1 VVREALVLDSNDDLA
16 PQLAKMLSDNGYVVR
31 VLTTR
36 ERAKIFEK
44 EPVYIH
50 TLTENYEKIVKEIDF
65 SHVEV
70 AVFPS
75 PNEMLNLSLAR
86 LAKSQGV
93 PMVVIVARSASV
105 AKQAEDEGITAIITY
120 HCVMSRLLRMLNL
133 KFTRIIP
140 IKGGVALLEMLVTS
154 DSKVL
159 GRSVGELEEETGAK
173 IAVVR
178 DDGFISA
185 KDAEIQEGD
194 YLIAVGPQE
203 DLQTLAD

>member
-31 VLTTR
+31 VLATR

-65 SHVEV
+65 SHVEI

-120 HCVMSRLLRMLNL
+120 HCVVSRLLRMLNL

>member
-31 VLTTR
+31 VLATR

-120 HCVMSRLLRMLNL
+120 HCVVSRLLRMLNL

>member
-31 VLTTR
+31 VLATR

-50 TLTENYEKIVKEIDF
+50 TLIENYEKIVKEIDF

-120 HCVMSRLLRMLNL
+120 HCVVSRLLRMLNL

-159 GRSVGELEEETGAK
+159 GRSVGELEEKTGAK

>member
-31 VLTTR
+31 VLATR

-65 SHVEV
+65 SHVEM

-86 LAKSQGV
+86 LARSQGV

-105 AKQAEDEGITAIITY
+105 AEQAEDEGITAIITY
-120 HCVMSRLLRMLNL
+120 HCVVSRLLRMLNL

-178 DDGFISA
+178 DDGFITA

>member
-31 VLTTR
+31 VLATR

-50 TLTENYEKIVKEIDF
+50 TLTENYEKVVKEIDF
-65 SHVEV
+65 SHVEM

-120 HCVMSRLLRMLNL
+120 HCVVSRLLRMLNL

>member
-1 VVREALVLDSNDDLA
+1 MVREALVLDSNDDLA

-31 VLTTR
+31 VLATR

-50 TLTENYEKIVKEIDF
+50 TLTENYEKVVKEIDF
-65 SHVEV
+65 SHVEM

-86 LAKSQGV
+86 WAKSQGV
-93 PMVVIVARSASV
+93 PMVIIVARSASV
-105 AKQAEDEGITAIITY
+105 AKQAEDEGMTAIITY
-120 HCVMSRLLRMLNL
+120 HCVVSRLLRMLNL

-203 DLQTLAD
+203 DLQSLAD

>member
-31 VLTTR
+31 VLATR

-65 SHVEV
+65 SHVEM

-86 LAKSQGV
+86 LARSQGV

-105 AKQAEDEGITAIITY
+105 AEQAEDEGITAIITY
-120 HCVMSRLLRMLNL
+120 HCVVSRLLRMLNL

>member
-31 VLTTR
+31 VLATR

-65 SHVEV
+65 SHVEM

-120 HCVMSRLLRMLNL
+120 HCVVSRLLRMLNL

>member
-31 VLTTR
+31 VLATR

-65 SHVEV
+65 SHVEM

-86 LAKSQGV
+86 LARSQGV

>member
-1 VVREALVLDSNDDLA
+1 MVREALVLDSNDDLA

-31 VLTTR
+31 VLATR

-50 TLTENYEKIVKEIDF
+50 TLTENYEKVVKEIDF
-65 SHVEV
+65 SHVEM

-86 LAKSQGV
+86 LARSQGV

-120 HCVMSRLLRMLNL
+120 HCVVSRLLRMLNL

>member
-31 VLTTR
+31 VLATR

-65 SHVEV
+65 THVEM

-120 HCVMSRLLRMLNL
+120 HCVVSRLLRMLNL

>member
-31 VLTTR
+31 VLATR

-50 TLTENYEKIVKEIDF
+50 TLIENYEKIVKEIDF

-120 HCVMSRLLRMLNL
+120 HCVVSRLLRMLNL

>member
-31 VLTTR
+31 VLATR

-50 TLTENYEKIVKEIDF
+50 TLTENYEKVVKEIDF

-120 HCVMSRLLRMLNL
+120 HCVVSRLLRMLNL

>member
-1 VVREALVLDSNDDLA
+1 MVREALVLDSNDDLA

-31 VLTTR
+31 VLATR

-65 SHVEV
+65 SHVEI

-120 HCVMSRLLRMLNL
+120 HCVVSRLLRMLNL

-194 YLIAVGPQE
+194 YLIAVGPQG

>member
-1 VVREALVLDSNDDLA
+1 MVREALVLDSNDDLA

-31 VLTTR
+31 VLVTR

-50 TLTENYEKIVKEIDF
+50 TLTENYEKIVREIDF
-65 SHVEV
+65 SHVEM

-86 LAKSQGV
+86 LARSQGV

-105 AKQAEDEGITAIITY
+105 AEQAEDEGITAIITY

-178 DDGFISA
+178 DDGFITA

>member
-1 VVREALVLDSNDDLA
+1 MVREALVLDSNDDLA

-31 VLTTR
+31 VLATR

-50 TLTENYEKIVKEIDF
+50 TLIENYEKIVKEIDF

-93 PMVVIVARSASV
+93 PMVVILARSASV

-120 HCVMSRLLRMLNL
+120 HCVVSRLLRMLNL

-203 DLQTLAD
+203 DLQALAD

>member
-31 VLTTR
+31 VLATR

-65 SHVEV
+65 SHVEM

-75 PNEMLNLSLAR
+75 PNEMLNFSLAR
-86 LAKSQGV
+86 LARSQGV

-105 AKQAEDEGITAIITY
+105 AEQAEDEGITAIITY
-120 HCVMSRLLRMLNL
+120 HCVVSRLLRMLNL

-178 DDGFISA
+178 DDGFITA

>member
-1 VVREALVLDSNDDLA
+1 MLDSNDDLA

-31 VLTTR
+31 VLATR

-65 SHVEV
+65 SHVEM

-75 PNEMLNLSLAR
+75 PNEMLNLALAR

-120 HCVMSRLLRMLNL
+120 HCVVSRLLRMLNL

>member
-1 VVREALVLDSNDDLA
+1 MVREALVLDSNDDLA

-31 VLTTR
+31 VLATR

-50 TLTENYEKIVKEIDF
+50 TLTENYEKVVKEIDF

-120 HCVMSRLLRMLNL
+120 HCVVSRLLRMLNL

>member
-1 VVREALVLDSNDDLA
+1 
-16 PQLAKMLSDNGYVVR
+16 M
-31 VLTTR
+31 
-36 ERAKIFEK
+36 
-44 EPVYIH
+44 
-50 TLTENYEKIVKEIDF
+50 
-65 SHVEV
+65 

-120 HCVMSRLLRMLNL
+120 HCVVSRLLRMLNL

>member
-1 VVREALVLDSNDDLA
+1 MVREALVLDSNDDLA

-31 VLTTR
+31 VLATR

-65 SHVEV
+65 SHVEM

-93 PMVVIVARSASV
+93 PMVVIVVRSTSV

-120 HCVMSRLLRMLNL
+120 HCVVSRLLRMLNL

-203 DLQTLAD
+203 DLQALAD

>member
-1 VVREALVLDSNDDLA
+1 MAREALVLDSNDDLA

-31 VLTTR
+31 VLSTQ

-50 TLTENYEKIVKEIDF
+50 TLTENYEKVVKEIDF

-86 LAKSQGV
+86 VAKSQGV

-105 AKQAEDEGITAIITY
+105 AKQAEDEGVTAVITY
-120 HCVMSRLLRMLNL
+120 HCVVSRLLRMLNL
-133 KFTRIIP
+133 RFTRILP
-140 IKGGVALLEMLVTS
+140 IKGGVALFEMLVTS

-178 DDGFISA
+178 DDGFVTA

>member
-31 VLTTR
+31 VLATR

-50 TLTENYEKIVKEIDF
+50 TLIENYEKIVKEIDF

-120 HCVMSRLLRMLNL
+120 HCVVSRLLRMLNL

-159 GRSVGELEEETGAK
+159 GRSVGELEDKTGAK

>member
-1 VVREALVLDSNDDLA
+1 VVREALVLYSNDDLS
-16 PQLAKMLSDNGYVVR
+16 PQLAKMLSDNGYMVR
-31 VLTTR
+31 VLATR

-50 TLTENYEKIVKEIDF
+50 TLTENYEKVVKEIDF
-65 SHVEV
+65 SHVEM

-93 PMVVIVARSASV
+93 PMVIIVARSASV

-120 HCVMSRLLRMLNL
+120 HCVVSRLLRMLNL

>member
-1 VVREALVLDSNDDLA
+1 MVREALVLDSNDDLA

-31 VLTTR
+31 VLATR

-50 TLTENYEKIVKEIDF
+50 TLTENYEKVVKEIDF
-65 SHVEV
+65 SHVEM

-93 PMVVIVARSASV
+93 PMVIIVARSASI
-105 AKQAEDEGITAIITY
+105 AKQAEDEGMTAIITY
-120 HCVMSRLLRMLNL
+120 HCVVSRLLRMLNL

-203 DLQTLAD
+203 DLQSLAD

>member
-31 VLTTR
+31 VLATR

-50 TLTENYEKIVKEIDF
+50 TLTENYEKVVKEIDF
-65 SHVEV
+65 SHVEM

-120 HCVMSRLLRMLNL
+120 HCVVSRLLRMLNL

-203 DLQTLAD
+203 DLQMLAD

>member
-31 VLTTR
+31 VLATR

-50 TLTENYEKIVKEIDF
+50 TLTENYEKVVKEIDF
-65 SHVEV
+65 SHVEM

-93 PMVVIVARSASV
+93 PMVIIVARSASV

-120 HCVMSRLLRMLNL
+120 HCVVSRLLRMLNL

>member
-1 VVREALVLDSNDDLA
+1 MVREALVLDSNDDLA

-31 VLTTR
+31 VLATR

-65 SHVEV
+65 SHVEM

-86 LAKSQGV
+86 LARSQGV
-93 PMVVIVARSASV
+93 PMVVITARSASV
-105 AKQAEDEGITAIITY
+105 AKQAEEEGITAIITY

>member
-31 VLTTR
+31 VLATR

-50 TLTENYEKIVKEIDF
+50 TLTENYEKVVKEIDF
-65 SHVEV
+65 SHVEM

-120 HCVMSRLLRMLNL
+120 HCVVSRLLRMLNL

-140 IKGGVALLEMLVTS
+140 IKGGIALLEMLVTS

>member
-31 VLTTR
+31 VLATR

-65 SHVEV
+65 SHVEM

-86 LAKSQGV
+86 LARSQGV

-120 HCVMSRLLRMLNL
+120 HCVVSRLLRMLNL

>member
-1 VVREALVLDSNDDLA
+1 MVREALVLDSNDDLA

-31 VLTTR
+31 VLATR

-120 HCVMSRLLRMLNL
+120 HCVVSRLLRMLNL

>member
-1 VVREALVLDSNDDLA
+1 MAREALVLDSNDDLA

-31 VLTTR
+31 VLATR

-50 TLTENYEKIVKEIDF
+50 TLTENYEMIVKEIDF
-65 SHVEV
+65 SHVEM

-86 LAKSQGV
+86 LARSQGV

>member
-1 VVREALVLDSNDDLA
+1 MVREALVLDSNDDLA

-31 VLTTR
+31 VLATR

-50 TLTENYEKIVKEIDF
+50 TLTENYEKVVKEIDF
-65 SHVEV
+65 SHVEM

-120 HCVMSRLLRMLNL
+120 HCVVSRLLRMLNL

-140 IKGGVALLEMLVTS
+140 IKGGIALLEMLVTS

>member
-31 VLTTR
+31 VLATR

-50 TLTENYEKIVKEIDF
+50 TLTENYEKVVKEIDF
-65 SHVEV
+65 SHVEM

-93 PMVVIVARSASV
+93 PMVIIVARSASV
-105 AKQAEDEGITAIITY
+105 AKQAEDEGMTAIITY
-120 HCVMSRLLRMLNL
+120 HCVVSRLLRMLNL

-203 DLQTLAD
+203 DLQSLAD

>member
-1 VVREALVLDSNDDLA
+1 VLDSNDDLA

-31 VLTTR
+31 VLATR

-50 TLTENYEKIVKEIDF
+50 TLIENYEKIVKEIDF

-120 HCVMSRLLRMLNL
+120 HCVVSRLLRMLNL

>member
-1 VVREALVLDSNDDLA
+1 MVREALVLDSNDDLA

-31 VLTTR
+31 VLATR

-50 TLTENYEKIVKEIDF
+50 TLTENYEKVVKEIDF
-65 SHVEV
+65 SHVEM

-120 HCVMSRLLRMLNL
+120 HCVVSRLLRMLNL

-140 IKGGVALLEMLVTS
+140 IRGGVALLEMLVTS

-159 GRSVGELEEETGAK
+159 GRSIGELEEKTGAK

>member
-1 VVREALVLDSNDDLA
+1 VAREALVLDSNDDLA

-31 VLTTR
+31 VLATR

-50 TLTENYEKIVKEIDF
+50 TLTENYEMIVKEIDF
-65 SHVEV
+65 SHVEM

-86 LAKSQGV
+86 LARSQGV

>member
-31 VLTTR
+31 VLATR

-50 TLTENYEKIVKEIDF
+50 TLIENYEKIVKEIDF

-93 PMVVIVARSASV
+93 PMVVIVVRSTSV

-120 HCVMSRLLRMLNL
+120 HCVVSRLLRMLNL